1 MKQRTIMPI
10 EVCWRGFNVIRLG
23 VSTSAPSI
31 VAACRL
37 TGQTFT
43 VTGPAQADLFAM
55 LVQLIDQAG
64 LWQRSTTDHG
74 WLAVATDQAG
84 RHWRMR
90 PPTIVLDATA
100 ALVAGSTG
108 IEVRTY
114 GGPKDPPTIDQD
126 AAAASRA

>member
-23 VSTSAPSI
+23 VNTSAPSI
-31 VAACRL
+31 VAVCRL

-43 VTGPAQADLFAM
+43 VTGPAQADLFAV

-64 LWQRSTTDHG
+64 LWRRSTLDHG

-90 PPTIVLDATA
+90 PPTMPQGVPA
-100 ALVAGSTG
+100 ALVA
-108 IEVRTY
+108 
-114 GGPKDPPTIDQD
+114 
-126 AAAASRA
+126 

>member
-1 MKQRTIMPI
+1 MQAARVKGQNMKQRTIMPI

-43 VTGPAQADLFAM
+43 VTGPAHADLFAE

-64 LWQRSTTDHG
+64 LWRRSTIDHG

-90 PPTIVLDATA
+90 PPTMPQGVPA
-100 ALVAGSTG
+100 ALVA
-108 IEVRTY
+108 
-114 GGPKDPPTIDQD
+114 
-126 AAAASRA
+126 